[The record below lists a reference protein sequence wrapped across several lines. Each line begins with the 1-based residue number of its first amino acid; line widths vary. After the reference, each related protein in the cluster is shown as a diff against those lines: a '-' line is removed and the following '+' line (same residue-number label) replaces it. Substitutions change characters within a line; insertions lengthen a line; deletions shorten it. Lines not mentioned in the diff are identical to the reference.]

1 MIKSLTVGKIF
12 SPRFQRL
19 GREFFW
25 IGLGQALTVLG
36 GMVGVRLLTQ
46 ALDPTRYG
54 ELALGLTVG
63 GLVTQLAFGPLQ
75 QGVLRFF
82 GPAQEANELR
92 AILIGVRDLLAWA
105 SIFILGIA
113 GLVVIG
119 LWISGHAAWIGL
131 AATAFLLALISGY
144 ERALDAMQ
152 SAARQRAV
160 TAWHQALAQWL
171 RFLLA
176 VGLIA
181 WLGALI
187 SIAMLGYLL
196 ATVIVLVSQ
205 FMFFRRKFWTIISS
219 ESREQFVETR
229 KWSQRI
235 QNYAWPFMTWGLF
248 LWVQQSSDRW
258 ALQAFNQTQDVGY
271 YAVLSQLGYMP
282 IILLT
287 GIMVQFLQPILFAQA
302 GDGSDLF
309 RVKRARQLN
318 LLVIIAFVVMTAL
331 GTGLAFVFHEQVFAM
346 LVAPEYRGISPFMP
360 WMVLSGGLFASGE
373 VTALLLMSGVTT
385 RILIA
390 PKIGTAI
397 LGILLN
403 IAGAYWLGLCGVVF
417 ASVAFSLVSLVW
429 MLVLS
434 NHLQSISLKAG

>member
-1 MIKSLTVGKIF
+1 VGKIF